1 MSDAPLSSGVAPLN
15 SFFSIHLSLG
25 DTSPLYH
32 SFQTAKPIFMNIISI
47 FHNDLWRMDYFSH
60 LMVRKLTFQRGKE
73 ICPESHSSQVTEHG
87 FETRPLTPS
96 PLLFPVSHGV
106 CKLSFLWQVK
116 AVHCGKERW
125 HGGAV
130 GCSPLTLLT
139 WRKGT
144 ENLWNAEKLSY
155 SQGEG
160 ARGLRKQI

>member
-15 SFFSIHLSLG
+15 SFFSMHLSLG
-25 DTSPLYH
+25 DTGPLYR
-32 SFQTAKPIFMNIISI
+32 SFQTAKPIFMNIISF
-47 FHNDLWRMDYFSH
+47 FHNDLWRMDYFIH
-60 LMVRKLTFQRGKE
+60 LMVRKPTFQRGEE

-87 FETRPLTPS
+87 FKTRPLTPH

-106 CKLSFLWQVK
+106 CKLIFLWQVK
-116 AVHCGKERW
+116 AELWHER
-125 HGGAV
+125 AV

-139 WRKGT
+139 WRKGR

-160 ARGLRKQI
+160 ARGSRKQI